1 MVMTR
6 AVGVRP
12 GTVTAAQVII
22 WILATLGAVG
32 AGLTLVFG
40 VIGLVSGASVAAS
53 ASEAERSS
61 LAGAFGELISMFAGL
76 VVVSAVVSLVFVGL
90 WFWIAAA
97 LGRASRAARVL
108 ATVFCALDGVWGL
121 LALVIAMTEREAAP
135 VLAAVVLLAI
145 PGTLMGLLWGSEGA
159 RQFFDGV
166 PAVPAPRYAPPPMS
180 PPVGIPRPR
189 IAQPRFPEDVTA
201 PSRPPMTRCRTCQT
215 EMRPGWVRCGG
226 CGTPVQPPRP
236 VGA

>member
-1 MVMTR
+1 MTR

-22 WILATLGAVG
+22 RILATLGAVG
-32 AGLTLVFG
+32 TGLTLVFG
-40 VIGLVSGASVAAS
+40 VIGLMSGASVAAS
-53 ASEAERSS
+53 ASGSEVSG
-61 LAGAFGELISMFAGL
+61 LAGAFAGLISMFAGL
-76 VVVSAVVSLVFVGL
+76 VVVSAVVSLAVVGL
-90 WFWIAAA
+90 WFWTAAA
-97 LGRASRAARVL
+97 LGRASRAARVV
-108 ATVFCALDGVWGL
+108 ATVLCALDGVWGL
-121 LALVIAMTEREAAP
+121 LAVVIAVSEREPAP

-159 RQFFDGV
+159 RHFFDGV
-166 PAVPAPRYAPPPMS
+166 PAVPAPRYAAPPMS

-201 PSRPPMTRCRTCQT
+201 PQRPPMTRCRTCQT
-215 EMRPGWVRCGG
+215 EMRPGWARCGG
-226 CGTPVQPPRP
+226 CGTPVPPPRT